1 MAKEEEEEEDK
12 NMLAAAT
19 AAAAAGSI
27 AIVEEEDE
35 KDDDDRRGMDDGTE
49 SALGAGVG
57 CRLRFFG
64 SFFSFFGSFFFSFFT
79 FAQPPGGQPTP
90 GFLSYPSQSGQER
103 NPFFRYLEEE
113 GRGRKEE
120 GG

>member
-1 MAKEEEEEEDK
+1 MFACDAEEKAAAEEEEEEEEEEDEDE
-12 NMLAAAT
+12 ND
-19 AAAAAGSI
+19 
-27 AIVEEEDE
+27 EDE